1 VQSAVAFSSKDAW
14 AFGLVGRGDGSLV
27 PYSARYNGQRWRP
40 VTLPGMPLA
49 VSAVSHDD
57 MWAVGPS
64 LKTATQPVR
73 RQVFIAMHWT
83 GGHWLTLPLPKAR
96 LPKGQDLS
104 YTGSVVA
111 VGPGEVWCTYRIA
124 NSQNTIVSGLLHWHA
139 GQWQTFRLP
148 ADLLSIDGTAQDGQ
162 GGLWLTATI
171 EKNYVDYQY
180 WYHFQSGRWTARR
193 GTLSPKG
200 YGSTYFA
207 MAWIPGTQS
216 VWAVGEADG
225 NRTNR
230 SAGVIAKYGS

>member
-1 VQSAVAFSSKDAW
+1 MVQSAVAFSGKDAW
-14 AFGLVGRGDGSLV
+14 AFGSVGRKDGSLV
-27 PYSARYNGQRWRP
+27 PYNARYNGRRWRS
-40 VTLPGMPLA
+40 VTMPGMPLA

-64 LKTATQPVR
+64 LKTAELAVSK
-73 RQVFIAMHWT
+73 QVFIAMHWT
-83 GGHWLTLPLPKAR
+83 GHGWQALR
-96 LPKGQDLS
+96 LPKIKLPRGQDS
-104 YTGSVVA
+104 YDAGVVA
-111 VGPGEVWCTYRIA
+111 VGPRDFWSTYRIA
-124 NSQNTIVSGLLHWHA
+124 NSQNTIVSGLLHWHT

-148 ADLLSIDGTAQDGQ
+148 ADLLSIEGTAQDGQ

-180 WYHFQSGRWTARR
+180 WYHFQRGRWTARR

-225 NRTNR
+225 NRINR